1 MRSNYMD
8 HRNEGCG
15 CFYPA
20 FVLFG
25 VLYLLIS
32 GAKNCSCS
40 SHHAETSPKE
50 NYHDRHVR
58 EMHERQLEQDRRNGN
73 CENCHGR
80 GYIIFCHNEG
90 KITNCTMDNESSR
103 HDHVKCKVCNGT
115 GKSK

>member
-1 MRSNYMD
+1 MD

-73 CENCHGR
+73 CENCHGKGVTYFSPNSWGGP
-80 GYIIFCHNEG
+80 GYCDYC
-90 KITNCTMDNESSR
+90 KKD
-103 HDHVKCKVCNGT
+103 VKGEHPHKCSACKGT